1 MGSKTL
7 IVVPKGNVDNQGL
20 GILEVLWKVMEAI
33 IDTRIKT
40 AVTFHDFLQGFCAG
54 RERGAVIMELNI
66 AQELE
71 SVDQDL
77 PFLVLFDLWKAY
89 KNLDRGHLLQTLE
102 RYGVVPKKRGILAE
116 FWAVQEVSTS
126 KNCCHGPQ
134 FRSTCGT
141 TQEGLTSRTLINVA
155 FYSVVQD
162 CLYKT
167 VVDDVVIHDGLVH
180 SVGLSL
186 RTFYRGIG
194 CSFDILS
201 GLYPLLSHHASAS
214 AVMSRPWL
222 HEKRLSRAIH

>member
-1 MGSKTL
+1 
-7 IVVPKGNVDNQGL
+7 
-20 GILEVLWKVMEAI
+20 MEAI

-116 FWAVQEVSTS
+116 F
-126 KNCCHGPQ
+126 
-134 FRSTCGT
+134 
-141 TQEGLTSRTLINVA
+141 
-155 FYSVVQD
+155 
-162 CLYKT
+162 
-167 VVDDVVIHDGLVH
+167 
-180 SVGLSL
+180 
-186 RTFYRGIG
+186 
-194 CSFDILS
+194 
-201 GLYPLLSHHASAS
+201 
-214 AVMSRPWL
+214 
-222 HEKRLSRAIH
+222 